1 MGGQEE
7 GFDWLIMTP
16 GVGLDDKGDGLGQQ
30 YRTVDE
36 VVSTGTDI
44 IIVGRGLFGKGRD
57 PDIEGKRYRDAGWNA
72 YLKNWPIINVKEIF
86 TLLDLY
92 ICIINK

>member
-1 MGGQEE
+1 MKLLALE
-7 GFDWLIMTP
+7 LIFSLL
-16 GVGLDDKGDGLGQQ
+16 V
-30 YRTVDE
+30 E
-36 VVSTGTDI
+36 
-44 IIVGRGLFGKGRD
+44 GLFGKGRD

-72 YLKNWPIINVKEIF
+72 YLKRLANYKCEGEIF

>member
-1 MGGQEE
+1 MGGSDE

-30 YRTVDE
+30 YRSVSE
-36 VVSTGTDI
+36 VVAGGSDI

-57 PDIEGKRYRDAGWNA
+57 PKVEGERYRSAGWNA
-72 YLKNWPIINVKEIF
+72 YLKRTSQI
-86 TLLDLY
+86 
-92 ICIINK
+92 